1 MALKKFVMLMVM
13 MTVTSLVYIQ
23 MHVNIYS
30 LAYDGKQKEKEINEI
45 VDMKSAIIYNIAKL
59 KSAQHLGVE
68 VLKDQSDIVFSGA
81 EQIVRV
87 EVSRWDFE
95 SNEAPSQ
102 DLYNRQPSFL
112 ASLFALRSEA
122 EAHPIR

>member
-13 MTVTSLVYIQ
+13 ITVTSLVYIQ

-30 LAYDGKQKEKEINEI
+30 LAYDGKQKEKEIFKI
-45 VDMKSAIIYNIAKL
+45 VDMNSYIIYNIAKL

-68 VLKDQSDIVFSGA
+68 ILKDQSDIVFSGS

-87 EVSRWDFE
+87 EVSRFDFE
-95 SNEAPSQ
+95 SNEGPSQ
-102 DLYNRQPSFL
+102 DLYSPQPSFL